1 MPGSAKPRL
10 AEAGVRFAGTGRARS
25 SVLLATAIAL
35 ASIPFSSPHA
45 APQRR
50 ASEFSLAN
58 GMQVV
63 VVPDTR
69 APVVTHVVWYRVGG
83 ADNVL
88 GQSGIAH
95 FLEHLMFRSTKKLK
109 SGELARTVSRLGGRD
124 NAVTSHD
131 ATYYFQRLPKEHLKT
146 AMVMEAD
153 RMRNLNLVDAE
164 VAAERDVV
172 LQERRSVV
180 DSKPLA
186 VLDELINASLYLN
199 HPYRIPVIGWEH
211 EIKKY
216 DRATAIAFY
225 RRFYA
230 PNNAILVVAGDVTP
244 DEVRKLAQETY
255 GRVKREPGVLR
266 VARARRSRASR
277 ACGASSCATRA
288 PRSLALQRYYMTPS
302 YKSAEAGEAEAL
314 DTLSI
319 ILGDGPTSRLYRQL
333 VEEKDIAANAGA
345 SFSAVALDG
354 GTLTL
359 YAVAGQGVK
368 MEALEQALDASIAQ
382 FIKDGPTEEELEQA
396 KNAMIAS
403 YVYSADNQAGLAQ
416 RYGSNLV
423 IGRTIAD
430 IEEWPDRVGKVTAA
444 DVKKVAA
451 KYLELQSSVTGY
463 LIPPSPRTTR
473 RPTRS
478 PRRRAN
484 DPRA

>member
-1 MPGSAKPRL
+1 MPGFVK
-10 AEAGVRFAGTGRARS
+10 AGLRVVGSRHAVSQA
-25 SVLLATAIAL
+25 LLAMTVAVILTPLVSLQAARA
-35 ASIPFSSPHA
+35 AS
-45 APQRR
+45 R
-50 ASEFSLAN
+50 ASEFYLAN

-88 GQSGIAH
+88 GQSGLAH

-131 ATYYFQRLPKEHLKT
+131 STYYFQRLPKEHLKT

-153 RMRNLNLVDAE
+153 RMRNLNLNDAE
-164 VAAERDVV
+164 VATEREVV

-186 VLDELINASLYLN
+186 ILDELINANLYLN

-211 EIKKY
+211 EIKLL
-216 DRATAIAFY
+216 DRAKATAFY

-244 DEVRKLAQETY
+244 DEVKKLAEETY
-255 GRVKREPGVLR
+255 GKVQRQPGVLR
-266 VARARRSRASR
+266 VPRPSEPVQPGIRRLELRDARAR
-277 ACGASSCATRA
+277 
-288 PRSLALQRYYMTPS
+288 SLSLQRYYATPS
-302 YKSAEAGEAEAL
+302 YKSAQGNEAEAI

-319 ILGDGPTSRLYRQL
+319 VLGDGPTSRLYRQL
-333 VEEKDIAANAGA
+333 VEEKNIAANAGA

-354 GTLTL
+354 GSLTV
-359 YAVAGQGVK
+359 YAVAGDGVK
-368 MEALEQALDASIAQ
+368 LEALEQAIDESIAQ
-382 FIKDGPTEEELEQA
+382 FIKEGPSAEELEQA
-396 KNAMIAS
+396 KDAMIAS
-403 YVYSADNQAGLAQ
+403 YVYSADNQAGLAA

-423 IGRTIAD
+423 IGRSIAD
-430 IEEWPDRVGKVTAA
+430 IEGWPDKVGKVTAA
-444 DVKKVAA
+444 DVKAVAA
-451 KYLELQSSVTGY
+451 KYLTLQNSVTGY
-463 LIPPSPRTTR
+463 LVPQPADEVADKTR
-473 RPTRS
+473 KEQRQ
-478 PRRRAN
+478 
-484 DPRA
+484 

>member
-1 MPGSAKPRL
+1 MAL
-10 AEAGVRFAGTGRARS
+10 
-25 SVLLATAIAL
+25 AIAALFAAAPL
-35 ASIPFSSPHA
+35 AFAQA

-50 ASEFSLAN
+50 ASEFQLAN

-63 VVPDTR
+63 IVPDTR

-83 ADNVL
+83 ADNAP
-88 GQSGIAH
+88 GQSGLAH

-186 VLDELINASLYLN
+186 ILDELINANLYLN
-199 HPYRIPVIGWEH
+199 HPYRTPVIGWEH
-211 EIKKY
+211 EIKKL
-216 DRATAIAFY
+216 DRQKAIAFY

-244 DEVRKLAQETY
+244 DEVRKLAEDTY
-255 GRVKREPGVLR
+255 GRLQRQPGVMRVMRPAEPRQQGVRRIELR
-266 VARARRSRASR
+266 DPRANN
-277 ACGASSCATRA
+277 
-288 PRSLALQRYYMTPS
+288 LALQRYYMTPS
-302 YKSAEAGEAEAL
+302 YKSAEGNEAEAL

-333 VEEKDIAANAGA
+333 VEEKNVAANAGA

-354 GTLTL
+354 GTLTV
-359 YAVAGQGVK
+359 YAIAGDVSAR
-368 MEALEQALDASIAQ
+368 EALEQALDASIAQ

-423 IGRTIAD
+423 IGRSIAD
-430 IEEWPDRVGKVTAA
+430 IEEWPDRVGKLSAA

-463 LIPPSPRTTR
+463 LVPS
-473 RPTRS
+473 RPETEAAAGKPAEARQ
-478 PRRRAN
+478 
-484 DPRA
+484 

>member
-1 MPGSAKPRL
+1 MPGFVKAGIRAIGIRRAVSSAAL
-10 AEAGVRFAGTGRARS
+10 AA
-25 SVLLATAIAL
+25 AIAI
-35 ASIPFSSPHA
+35 ATIPLGSVQA
-45 APQRR
+45 APQSR
-50 ASEFSLAN
+50 ASEFYLPN

-83 ADNVL
+83 ADNAL
-88 GQSGIAH
+88 GQSGLAH

-153 RMRNLNLVDAE
+153 RMRNLNLNDAE
-164 VAAERDVV
+164 VATERDVV

-186 VLDELINASLYLN
+186 ILDELINANLYLN

-211 EIKKY
+211 EIKTL
-216 DRATAIAFY
+216 DRAKAIAFY

-244 DEVRKLAQETY
+244 DEVKKLAEDTY
-255 GRVKREPGVLR
+255 GKVQRQPGVLR
-266 VARARRSRASR
+266 VPRPSEPVQPGIRRLELRDARAR
-277 ACGASSCATRA
+277 
-288 PRSLALQRYYMTPS
+288 SLSLQRYYATPS
-302 YKSAEAGEAEAL
+302 YKSAQGNEAEAI

-319 ILGDGPTSRLYRQL
+319 VLGDGPTSRLYRQL
-333 VEEKDIAANAGA
+333 VEEKNIAANAGA

-354 GTLTL
+354 GSLTV
-359 YAVAGQGVK
+359 YAVAGDGVK
-368 MEALEQALDASIAQ
+368 QEALEQAIDELIAQ
-382 FIKDGPTEEELEQA
+382 FIKEGPTADELEQA
-396 KNAMIAS
+396 KDAMIAS
-403 YVYSADNQAGLAQ
+403 YVYSADNQAGLAS

-423 IGRTIAD
+423 IGRSIAD
-430 IEEWPDRVGKVTAA
+430 IEAWPDRVAKVTAA
-444 DVKKVAA
+444 DVKAVAA
-451 KYLELQSSVTGY
+451 KYLTLANSVTGY
-463 LIPPSPRTTR
+463 LVPQPADEGTDKMRKELR
-473 RPTRS
+473 Q
-478 PRRRAN
+478 
-484 DPRA
+484 

>member
-1 MPGSAKPRL
+1 
-10 AEAGVRFAGTGRARS
+10 
-25 SVLLATAIAL
+25 
-35 ASIPFSSPHA
+35 
-45 APQRR
+45 
-50 ASEFSLAN
+50 
-58 GMQVV
+58 MQVV
-63 VVPDTR
+63 VVPDHR
-69 APVVTHVVWYRVGG
+69 APVVTHVVWYKVGG
-83 ADNVL
+83 ADNAP
-88 GQSGIAH
+88 GQSGVAH

-186 VLDELINASLYLN
+186 ILDELINANLYLN
-199 HPYRIPVIGWEH
+199 HPYRTPVIGWEH

-216 DRATAIAFY
+216 DRATALAFY

-230 PNNAILVVAGDVTP
+230 PNNAILVVAGDVTE
-244 DEVRKLAQETY
+244 DEVRKLAQDTY
-255 GRVKREPGVLR
+255 GRVQRQPGVLR
-266 VARARRSRASR
+266 VSRPSEPRQQGIRRIELRDARA
-277 ACGASSCATRA
+277 GT
-288 PRSLALQRYYMTPS
+288 LALQRYYMTPS
-302 YKSAEAGEAEAL
+302 YKSAEPGEAEAL

-333 VEEKDIAANAGA
+333 VEEKNIAANAGA

-359 YAVAGQGVK
+359 YALAGGDTK
-368 MEALEQALDASIAQ
+368 LDALEQAMDASIAQ
-382 FIKDGPTEEELEQA
+382 FIKEGPSEEELEQA

-430 IEEWPDRVGKVTAA
+430 IEEWPDRVAKVTVA
-444 DVKKVAA
+444 DVRKVAA
-451 KYLELQSSVTGY
+451 KYLDLQSSVTGY
-463 LIPPSPRTTR
+463 LIPQPAADEGVDKMRKEPRQ
-473 RPTRS
+473 
-478 PRRRAN
+478 
-484 DPRA
+484 

>member
-1 MPGSAKPRL
+1 MAALISRGV
-10 AEAGVRFAGTGRARS
+10 EAAASGRSWA
-25 SVLLATAIAL
+25 VVAL
-35 ASIPFSSPHA
+35 AA
-45 APQRR
+45 AALVGAAVCGPVRAEPQRR
-50 ASEFSLAN
+50 ASEFWLDN

-63 VVPDTR
+63 VVPDHR

-83 ADNVL
+83 ADNAL

-109 SGELARTVSRLGGRD
+109 SGELERTVSRLGGRD

-131 ATYYFQRLPKEHLKT
+131 ATYYFQRLPSEHLKT

-153 RMRNLNLVDAE
+153 RMRNLNLVEDE
-164 VAAERDVV
+164 VATERDVV

-186 VLDELINASLYLN
+186 ILDELINANLYLN
-199 HPYRIPVIGWEH
+199 HPYRIPVLGWEH
-211 EIKKY
+211 EMKKLN
-216 DRATAIAFY
+216 RAAAIAFY
-225 RRFYA
+225 RRYYA
-230 PNNAILVVAGDVTP
+230 ANNAILVVAGDVTP
-244 DEVRKLAQETY
+244 DQVKKLAQEVY
-255 GRVKREPGVLR
+255 GPIKRQPGALRDPRPTEPPQRGVRRIELKDARVNN
-266 VARARRSRASR
+266 
-277 ACGASSCATRA
+277 
-288 PRSLALQRYYMTPS
+288 LALQRYYMTPS
-302 YKSAEAGEAEAL
+302 YKSAEGNEAEAL

-333 VEEKDIAANAGA
+333 VDEKNIAANAGA

-359 YAVAGQGVK
+359 YAVAGDGVK
-368 MEALEQALDASIAQ
+368 QETLEQALDASIAQ
-382 FIKDGPTEEELEQA
+382 FIKDGPSDEELEQA

-423 IGRTIAD
+423 IGRSIAD
-430 IEEWPDRVGKVTAA
+430 IEEWPNKVGQVTAA

-451 KYLELQSSVTGY
+451 KYLVIESSVTGY
-463 LIPPSPRTTR
+463 LVPE
-473 RPTRS
+473 RS
-478 PRRRAN
+478 ADDAASEDHPAEAHR
-484 DPRA
+484 

>member
-1 MPGSAKPRL
+1 MPECAKAGVRAPRPGSAGIWPL
-10 AEAGVRFAGTGRARS
+10 V
-25 SVLLATAIAL
+25 AIAIAAIL
-35 ASIPFSSPHA
+35 IPFASSQA

-50 ASEFSLAN
+50 ASEFWLAN

-69 APVVTHVVWYRVGG
+69 SPVVTHVVWYRVGG
-83 ADNVL
+83 ADNAL
-88 GQSGIAH
+88 GHSGLAH

-153 RMRNLNLVDAE
+153 RMRNLNLIEAE
-164 VAAERDVV
+164 VATERDVV

-186 VLDELINASLYLN
+186 ILDELINANLYLN

-211 EIKKY
+211 EIKKL
-216 DRATAIAFY
+216 DRAAAIAFY

-244 DEVRKLAQETY
+244 DEVKKLAQDTY
-255 GRVKREPGVLR
+255 GRVQRQPGVLR
-266 VARARRSRASR
+266 VARPSEPKEPGVRRVELRDPRARN
-277 ACGASSCATRA
+277 
-288 PRSLALQRYYMTPS
+288 LALQRYYATPS
-302 YKSAEAGEAEAL
+302 YKSAEGNEAEAL

-354 GTLTL
+354 GSLTI
-359 YAVAGQGVK
+359 YAVAGDGVK
-368 MEALEQALDASIAQ
+368 QEALEQAMDASIAQ
-382 FIKDGPTEEELEQA
+382 FIKEGPTEEELEQA
-396 KNAMIAS
+396 KDAMIAS

-451 KYLELQSSVTGY
+451 KYLDLQTSVTGY
-463 LIPPSPRTTR
+463 LIPQPAADEGVAKMRKEPRQ
-473 RPTRS
+473 
-478 PRRRAN
+478 
-484 DPRA
+484 

>member
-1 MPGSAKPRL
+1 
-10 AEAGVRFAGTGRARS
+10 
-25 SVLLATAIAL
+25 
-35 ASIPFSSPHA
+35 
-45 APQRR
+45 
-50 ASEFSLAN
+50 
-58 GMQVV
+58 MQVV
-63 VVPDTR
+63 VVPDHR
-69 APVVTHVVWYRVGG
+69 APVVTHVVWYKVGG
-83 ADNVL
+83 ADNAP
-88 GQSGIAH
+88 GQSGVAH

-186 VLDELINASLYLN
+186 ILDELINANLYLN
-199 HPYRIPVIGWEH
+199 HPYRTPVIGWEH

-216 DRATAIAFY
+216 DRATALAFY

-230 PNNAILVVAGDVTP
+230 PNNAILVVAGDVTQ
-244 DEVRKLAQETY
+244 DEVKKLAQDTY
-255 GRVKREPGVLR
+255 GRVQRQPGVLR
-266 VARARRSRASR
+266 VSRPSEPRQQGIRRIELRDARA
-277 ACGASSCATRA
+277 GT
-288 PRSLALQRYYMTPS
+288 LALQRYYMTPS
-302 YKSAEAGEAEAL
+302 YKSAEPGEAEAL

-333 VEEKDIAANAGA
+333 VEEKNIAANAGA

-354 GTLTL
+354 GTLTV
-359 YAVAGQGVK
+359 YALAGGDTKLDAV
-368 MEALEQALDASIAQ
+368 EQAMDAAIAQ
-382 FIKDGPTEEELEQA
+382 FIKEGPSEEELEQA

-430 IEEWPDRVGKVTAA
+430 IEEWPDRVAKVTAG

-451 KYLELQSSVTGY
+451 KYLDLQSSVTGY
-463 LIPPSPRTTR
+463 LIPQPAADEGVDKMRKEPRQ
-473 RPTRS
+473 
-478 PRRRAN
+478 
-484 DPRA
+484 

>member
-1 MPGSAKPRL
+1 MPG
-10 AEAGVRFAGTGRARS
+10 FAAVGTTTPKLPSTNLWA
-25 SVLLATAIAL
+25 AL
-35 ASIPFSSPHA
+35 AVAFALMA
-45 APQRR
+45 APATPSQAASQSR
-50 ASEFSLAN
+50 ASEFWLAN

-63 VVPDTR
+63 VVPDHR
-69 APVVTHVVWYRVGG
+69 APVVTHVVWYKVGG
-83 ADNVL
+83 ADNAP
-88 GQSGIAH
+88 GQSGVAH

-186 VLDELINASLYLN
+186 TLDELINANLYLN
-199 HPYRIPVIGWEH
+199 HPYRTPVIGWEH

-216 DRATAIAFY
+216 DRATALAFY

-244 DEVRKLAQETY
+244 DEVRKLAQDTY
-255 GRVKREPGVLR
+255 GRVQRQPGVLR
-266 VARARRSRASR
+266 VSRPSEPRQQGIRRVELRDARA
-277 ACGASSCATRA
+277 GT
-288 PRSLALQRYYMTPS
+288 LALQRYYMTPS
-302 YKSAEAGEAEAL
+302 YKSAEPAEAEAL

-333 VEEKDIAANAGA
+333 VEEKNIAANAGA

-354 GTLTL
+354 GTLTV
-359 YAVAGQGVK
+359 YALAGGDTK
-368 MEALEQALDASIAQ
+368 LDALEQAMDASIAQ
-382 FIKDGPTEEELEQA
+382 FIKEGPSEEELEQA

-430 IEEWPDRVGKVTAA
+430 IEEWPDRVAKVTAA

-451 KYLELQSSVTGY
+451 KYLDLQSSVTGY
-463 LIPPSPRTTR
+463 LIPQPAADEGVDKMRKEPRQ
-473 RPTRS
+473 
-478 PRRRAN
+478 
-484 DPRA
+484 